1 VDSRYKSFARRQTTL
16 VTPFMLLAVLL
27 VLSAARGPD
36 LFTANGLDG
45 AMIGAAPLVLGTLAI
60 TTIAIAG
67 PAGVDLSIGPAMTLI
82 NIRLSSSF
90 QRSVLPDLWQC
101 LPARSASGSRSK
113 W

>member
-1 VDSRYKSFARRQTTL
+1 
-16 VTPFMLLAVLL
+16 
-27 VLSAARGPD
+27 
-36 LFTANGLDG
+36 
-45 AMIGAAPLVLGTLAI
+45 MIGAAPLVLGTLAI

-82 NIRLSSSF
+82 NIEI
-90 QRSVLPDLWQC
+90 VIELPKVGITGPVRC